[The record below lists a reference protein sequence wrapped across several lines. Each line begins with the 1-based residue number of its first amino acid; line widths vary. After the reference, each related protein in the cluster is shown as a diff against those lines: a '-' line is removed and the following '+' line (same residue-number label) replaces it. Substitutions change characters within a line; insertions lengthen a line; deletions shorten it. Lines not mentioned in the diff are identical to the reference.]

1 MLKCA
6 FLLPLAFSLS
16 SCIVNRAVD
25 YSFNAP
31 NHADFFIADHCFAID
46 DWPGERLLITDCG
59 GYLNLLNTAVT
70 FGLAQSEEAV
80 AQSYRDAALD
90 YLAQGQL
97 SCSMRRTKVCRN
109 LVFEIFYYCNTRNYR
124 LCGMMLRC
132 CLRLCAERYTRFVGR
147 IS

>member
-6 FLLPLAFSLS
+6 FLLLLAFSLS
-16 SCIVNRAVD
+16 SYIVNRAVD

-31 NHADFFIADHCFAID
+31 NHEDFFIADHCFAID
-46 DWPGERLLITDCG
+46 DWPGDRLLVTNCD

-80 AQSYRDAALD
+80 AQLYLDAALD

-97 SCSMRRTKVCRN
+97 SCTVRRTKDCGDRYLGFSTVVVN
-109 LVFEIFYYCNTRNYR
+109 EIIVFA
-124 LCGMMLRC
+124 G
-132 CLRLCAERYTRFVGR
+132 
-147 IS
+147 

>member
-6 FLLPLAFSLS
+6 FLLLLAFSLS

-31 NHADFFIADHCFAID
+31 NHEDFFIADHCFAID
-46 DWPGERLLITDCG
+46 DWPGDRLLITNCD

-70 FGLAQSEEAV
+70 FGL

-97 SCSMRRTKVCRN
+97 SCTVRRTKDCGDRYLGFSTVVVN
-109 LVFEIFYYCNTRNYR
+109 EIIVFA
-124 LCGMMLRC
+124 G
-132 CLRLCAERYTRFVGR
+132 
-147 IS
+147 

>member
-6 FLLPLAFSLS
+6 FLLLLAFSLS

-31 NHADFFIADHCFAID
+31 NHEDFFIADHCFAID
-46 DWPGERLLITDCG
+46 DWPGDLLLITDHG
-59 GYLNLLNTAVT
+59 GYLNLLNPAVT

-80 AQSYRDAALD
+80 ARSYRDAALD

-97 SCSMRRTKVCRN
+97 SCSLRRSKN
-109 LVFEIFYYCNTRNYR
+109 LGDRIFEIFYLCNTRNCR
-124 LCGMMLRC
+124 L
-132 CLRLCAERYTRFVGR
+132 VG
-147 IS
+147 